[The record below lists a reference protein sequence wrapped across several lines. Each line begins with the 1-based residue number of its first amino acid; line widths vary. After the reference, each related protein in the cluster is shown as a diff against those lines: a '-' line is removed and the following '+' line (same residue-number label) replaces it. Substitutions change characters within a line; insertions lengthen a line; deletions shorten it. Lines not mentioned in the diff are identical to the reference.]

1 MVERIRACLRPQ
13 DTLARLGGDEFTI
26 LLEDV
31 EAKSEAIGVAERIAE
46 ALRTPF
52 VVEGQ
57 DVFVSASIG
66 IAFGSSVREHP
77 GSLLRSADLAMFRVK
92 ETGKSGYRLFDPQME
107 ESALERLRLEGEPR
121 RAIERD
127 ELRVYYQPQVSLQTG
142 RVVGMEALARWEHP
156 ERGMIPPTRFIP
168 LAEEIGL
175 IVPIGRWVLREACR
189 QAREWQERY
198 SSFPPPVVSVNLS
211 AAQLR
216 HTDLVEEVL
225 RITREA
231 GLETEALAL
240 EITESVLLEDA
251 TYNTATLARLR
262 ESGVR
267 LDIDDFGTGYSSLSY
282 LKRLPADV
290 LKLDKSLVQGLERD
304 RGNYA
309 IVLSVITLA
318 HALGLKVVAEGVE
331 TAEEYDELRRL
342 KCDVGQGYYFARPVA
357 SAEATLLLDTLETSP
372 WPPST
377 TETGR
382 R

>member
-1 MVERIRACLRPQ
+1 M
-13 DTLARLGGDEFTI
+13 
-26 LLEDV
+26 
-31 EAKSEAIGVAERIAE
+31 
-46 ALRTPF
+46 
-52 VVEGQ
+52 
-57 DVFVSASIG
+57 
-66 IAFGSSVREHP
+66 
-77 GSLLRSADLAMFRVK
+77 
-92 ETGKSGYRLFDPQME
+92 
-107 ESALERLRLEGEPR
+107 
-121 RAIERD
+121 
-127 ELRVYYQPQVSLQTG
+127 
-142 RVVGMEALARWEHP
+142 
-156 ERGMIPPTRFIP
+156 
-168 LAEEIGL
+168 
-175 IVPIGRWVLREACR
+175 
-189 QAREWQERY
+189 
-198 SSFPPPVVSVNLS
+198 
-211 AAQLR
+211 
-216 HTDLVEEVL
+216 
-225 RITREA
+225 
-231 GLETEALAL
+231 
-240 EITESVLLEDA
+240 
-251 TYNTATLARLR
+251 
-262 ESGVR
+262 R

>member
-107 ESALERLRLEGEPR
+107 ESALERLRLEGELR

-168 LAEEIGL
+168 LAEETGL

-211 AAQLR
+211 AAHQPLCR
-216 HTDLVEEVL
+216 AAPAHRPRRGGSTNHPGGGAGDGSAGPGDH
-225 RITREA
+225 RERP
-231 GLETEALAL
+231 
-240 EITESVLLEDA
+240 
-251 TYNTATLARLR
+251 ARGR
-262 ESGVR
+262 
-267 LDIDDFGTGYSSLSY
+267 Y
-282 LKRLPADV
+282 
-290 LKLDKSLVQGLERD
+290 VQYR
-304 RGNYA
+304 YA
-309 IVLSVITLA
+309 RAV
-318 HALGLKVVAEGVE
+318 EGV
-331 TAEEYDELRRL
+331 
-342 KCDVGQGYYFARPVA
+342 
-357 SAEATLLLDTLETSP
+357 
-372 WPPST
+372 
-377 TETGR
+377 GR
-382 R
+382 AP